1 MIKHNGSSILECGQR
16 ADAYFCA
23 SPSSL
28 RLEMKTGSNGSSLP
42 EIVMPSGPANLGSS
56 TVYVISRVGSGS
68 SAHRTTRSLHN
79 ENCQPLFHTSILQ
92 LLVTYRNVQN

>member
-68 SAHRTTRSLHN
+68 SAQGRQDHCTTKTVN
-79 ENCQPLFHTSILQ
+79 PCFTQVYYNC
-92 LLVTYRNVQN
+92 